1 MAILDKLTE
10 FGDAFDITESAGTYN
25 LTNQIDTGS
34 VVRDLGAGEPLYL
47 IISVATGIKVASS
60 TGTLQFK
67 LVSDASAD
75 IATDG
80 SASVHFATAAFATS
94 STAIAAGTVLACVPL
109 PMAGA
114 TAYERYL
121 GVQAVVGTTAI
132 SEGAVDAYLSPT
144 PVGGYKSYPD
154 ATN

>member
-1 MAILDKLTE
+1 MAILDKLNE

-34 VVRDLGAGEPLYL
+34 VVRDLGIGEPLFL
-47 IISVATGIKVASS
+47 VISAASDIKAGSA
-60 TGTLQFK
+60 GTLAFK
-67 LVSDASAD
+67 LVSDASAS

-80 SASVHFATAAFATS
+80 TASVHFASGSFVTGT
-94 STAIAAGTVLACVPL
+94 TAIPAGTIFACVAL
-109 PMAGA
+109 PHAGA

-121 GVQAVVGTTAI
+121 GVQAVIGTAAI
-132 SEGAVDAYLSPT
+132 TEGTVDAYLT
-144 PVGGYKSYPD
+144 NVPVGGYKSYPD